1 MNRALTDRY
10 VVDTRALVWFLAG
23 DPRLSLE
30 ARRVLRSAQADEVIV
45 LVSTIVLA
53 EVLYI
58 AEKKRVPVD
67 FPELLNRMRGGGG
80 YQIVDFDLAVLL
92 EMRNLPQ
99 ALELHD
105 RALAATA
112 LVYDAALITKDREL
126 QKLDRPQV
134 VW

>member
-1 MNRALTDRY
+1 LTDRY

-67 FPELLNRMRGGGG
+67 FSELLSRMRRGGG